1 MKKST
6 AKRLVMTAIS
16 LVIILSGCSESTGE
30 TYVDESAVREKYES
44 IDENSVVDSMKTD
57 DKSLVFLQGNF
68 SSSAD
73 SFYICQYGDKIKVS
87 LSSGEVVSM
96 CDTTGCVHDENTS
109 KDCLIYQSVNNII
122 CTENGYYYTDYS
134 QSGKLFFKSGDSSKE
149 VFENTFFTDKE
160 KEINPDH
167 ETDFSAFIHGN
178 TMYIVGQVY
187 MYTVDTETMKQSSEP
202 AVISDSPI
210 FNADT
215 ADGQFWITNEN
226 LELIRYDMNSGKTYK
241 IDDTVWRVFCC
252 GEKVYYVKAE
262 NDGNSIYVCN
272 SDGSDCK
279 RLIENVNLSFS
290 VTEKSIYY
298 STDDGVYIFNL
309 SDGTSEKIDLS
320 LTYEN
325 GEDFSINATKNLY
338 LINSGSSDYV
348 YLLSYNQITGER
360 CYNAL
365 FAITKDTTQYK
376 AISLGIWAQEDEFS
390 EGRVISY

>member
-1 MKKST
+1 
-6 AKRLVMTAIS
+6 
-16 LVIILSGCSESTGE
+16 
-30 TYVDESAVREKYES
+30 
-44 IDENSVVDSMKTD
+44 
-57 DKSLVFLQGNF
+57 
-68 SSSAD
+68 
-73 SFYICQYGDKIKVS
+73 
-87 LSSGEVVSM
+87 
-96 CDTTGCVHDENTS
+96 
-109 KDCLIYQSVNNII
+109 
-122 CTENGYYYTDYS
+122 
-134 QSGKLFFKSGDSSKE
+134 
-149 VFENTFFTDKE
+149 
-160 KEINPDH
+160 
-167 ETDFSAFIHGN
+167 
-178 TMYIVGQVY
+178 

-272 SDGSDCK
+272 SDGSDYK
-279 RLIENVNLSFS
+279 KIIENVNLSFS

-298 STDDGVYIFNL
+298 STNDGVYIFNL

-338 LINSGSSDYV
+338 LINSASSDYV

-390 EGRVISY
+390 EGKVISY